1 MATKAFG
8 SIWKLI
14 SFTTTSGR
22 PPERK
27 LLVSDSARII
37 REQGLGSR
45 GTNSELDHSE
55 LNAEI

>member
-27 LLVSDSARII
+27 LLVRDSARII
-37 REQGLGSR
+37 YESVNGER
-45 GTNSELDHSE
+45 
-55 LNAEI
+55 